1 MSDKEIK
8 QLTNLAVNL
17 KKEISRESALASL
30 VSAGILDIKGE
41 FTKPYNDLKSVVLE
55 SHKA

>member
-17 KKEISRESALASL
+17 KKEISRESALATL
-30 VSAGILDIKGE
+30 VSAGILDKKGD
-41 FTKPYNDLKSVVLE
+41 FTKPYNDLKSFVVE

>member
-17 KKEISRESALASL
+17 KKEISRESALATF
-30 VSAGILDIKGE
+30 VSAGILDKKGD
-41 FTKPYNDLKSVVLE
+41 FTKPYSNLKTVVIE
-55 SHKA
+55 SRKA

>member
-17 KKEISRESALASL
+17 RKKVSKESALATF
-30 VSAGILDIKGE
+30 VSAGILDKKGD
-41 FTKPYNDLKSVVLE
+41 FTSPYNDLKTVVLE
-55 SHKA
+55 SRKG

>member
-17 KKEISRESALASL
+17 KKEISRESALATF
-30 VSAGILDIKGE
+30 VSAGILDKKGD
-41 FTKPYNDLKSVVLE
+41 FTKPYSNLKTVVVE
-55 SHKA
+55 SRKA